1 MAAQPSKVELV
12 VRSAAF
18 WLVFFSS
25 TLVMAVL
32 ALFTFPFPFRVR
44 HGFIS
49 QWSRLNL
56 WWLEKS
62 CKLTYNLRGLENVDV
77 PNGIIFAKHQS
88 TWETLFL
95 QQLFK
100 PETWVLKKELL
111 KIPFFGWG
119 ARLVEPIAL
128 DRGAGRRAVE
138 QLIEQGRDR
147 LQKGRWVIIFPE
159 GTRMPPGVHGRY
171 RIGGAA
177 LAEATGYPVIPI
189 AHNAGEYWPRRGF
202 IKKPGVIQV
211 RIGKPIHTK
220 GKKAQQILKEAEDW
234 IEAQM
239 EQITTLKTP
248 RS

>member
-1 MAAQPSKVELV
+1 MLIL
-12 VRSAAF
+12 RSAAF
-18 WLVFFSS
+18 WAVFLLS
-25 TLVMAVL
+25 TLIIAPL
-32 ALFTFPFPFRVR
+32 SLLTFPFPFKIR

-62 CKLTYNLRGLENVDV
+62 CKLSYELVGLEHVDV

-100 PETWVLKKELL
+100 PETWVLKRELL
-111 KIPFFGWG
+111 KLPFFGWG

-128 DRGAGRRAVE
+128 DRGAGRKAVE

-147 LQKGRWVIIFPE
+147 LEKGRWVIIFPE
-159 GTRMPPGVHGRY
+159 GTRMPPGKHGRY
-171 RIGGAA
+171 KIGGAA

-211 RIGKPIHTK
+211 RIGKPIDPH
-220 GKKAQQILKEAEDW
+220 GKTAQQILKEAETW
-234 IEAQM
+234 IEDRMA
-239 EQITTLKTP
+239 EITTLEQ
-248 RS
+248 R

>member
-1 MAAQPSKVELV
+1 MAAQPSKIELV
-12 VRSAAF
+12 ARSAAF

-25 TLVMAVL
+25 TLIMAVL

-62 CKLTYNLRGLENVDV
+62 CRLRWNIEGLENVDV
-77 PNGIIFAKHQS
+77 PNGIVFAKHQS

-234 IEAQM
+234 IEARMQ
-239 EQITTLKTP
+239 EITTLKPAT
-248 RS
+248 